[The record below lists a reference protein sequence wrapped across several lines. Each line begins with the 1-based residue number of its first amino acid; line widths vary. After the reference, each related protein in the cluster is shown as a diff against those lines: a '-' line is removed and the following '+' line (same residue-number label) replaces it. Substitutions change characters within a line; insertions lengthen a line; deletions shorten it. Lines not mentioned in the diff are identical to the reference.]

1 MLGNNFE
8 GRRLTE
14 APVDYETDV
23 SSNAD
28 NVESPEEVVRNLEE
42 LERVLHEDKP
52 ASPEEPVSSG
62 QIDLELDQVAREL
75 STSGIEP
82 YNQADTIED
91 EEQFTESYIQNAK
104 EELER
109 ILSPQQNNENTNDS
123 QG

>member
-14 APVDYETDV
+14 ASVDYETDA

-28 NVESPEEVVRNLEE
+28 NVESPEETVRNLEE

-52 ASPEEPVSSG
+52 VSPEEPVSPG

-82 YNQADTIED
+82 YDQVDLIED

-109 ILSPQQNNENTNDS
+109 ILSPQQNSENTSDS
-123 QG
+123 QE